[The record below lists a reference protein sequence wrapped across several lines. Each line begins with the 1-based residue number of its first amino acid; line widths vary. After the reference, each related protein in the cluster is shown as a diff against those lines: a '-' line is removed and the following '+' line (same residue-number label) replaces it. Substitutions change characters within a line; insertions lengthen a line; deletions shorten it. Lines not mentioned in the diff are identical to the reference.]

1 MKHSI
6 KLFIHDSFFDAFSL
20 LPRKIQKK
28 TREFMKKFK
37 EDPTS
42 SAINYEKISS
52 FIDQSLRTVRIDQKY
67 RAIVQA
73 PSEGNGFHLLWVDN
87 HDEAMDWAKN
97 KKFEWNKSTQSFQ
110 TYDQPNV
117 VEVMEKQEELLFHS
131 FSDDQLIALG
141 TPKDVVP
148 LIRTIKS
155 LEDLEK
161 STNNIPQDAYEYLYY
176 LAEGISLEELLD
188 EIKAGLSE
196 ENELESI
203 NARKHVYTLTDDK
216 ELEQILSGDFEKW
229 KIFLHPSQRNLAYKD
244 YKGPMKITGGAG
256 TGKTVCAFH
265 RTKYLRGN
273 LGAFDKPVLFT
284 TYTKS
289 LTKYLNTI
297 AESFSLSDELVVIQ
311 NFDKLVIELAKNP
324 EFQVIDS
331 SDGMINSSQELE
343 LWKEVIE
350 YTPTKFDEKFLQ
362 GEYND
367 VILENSVESVDQ
379 YFKASRT
386 GRSVR
391 IGRKDKQE
399 IWGLIEDF
407 IKVKGQ
413 NHTKLELC
421 QKLISFFDSKVDKPF
436 SHLIC
441 DEVQDFSNLELSLMR
456 KLIEEKPNDL
466 FFVGDP
472 FQNIY
477 GRKVNFSKSGI
488 NVRGRRSRKLKVNY
502 RTTEEIKKK
511 AINVISAESYDNFD
525 GEEESKAGYVSL
537 MHGTQPS
544 YQIFETLEEE
554 DQFVISQVL
563 ELLKD
568 ERIEAREICL
578 SGRTNKVVDQL
589 KKLLNENNVKAQDI
603 SSSKESNSAVRV
615 STFHNLKGHEFK
627 HLFVCG
633 VSKDEVPFRHP
644 EFDNYNELEMKQY
657 LKQERSLYYVV
668 FSRAIQNLWI
678 TGVGEKSDWF

>member
-42 SAINYEKISS
+42 SGINYEKISS

-73 PSEGNGFHLLWVDN
+73 PAEGNGYHLLWVDN

-97 KKFEWNKSTQSFQ
+97 KRFEWNKSTQSFQ
-110 TYDQPNV
+110 TYNQPDV
-117 VEVMEKQEELLFHS
+117 VEVEEKKGDLLFS
-131 FSDDQLIALG
+131 GYSDDQLTSLG
-141 TPKDVVP
+141 TPENIVP
-148 LIRTIKS
+148 LVRTINT
-155 LEDLEK
+155 LEELEV
-161 STNNIPQDAYEYLYY
+161 SSNNIPQDAFEYLYY
-176 LAEGISLEELLD
+176 LAEGISYDELLN
-188 EIKAGLSE
+188 EIQSGLSDDNE
-196 ENELESI
+196 EESI

-216 ELEQILSGDFEKW
+216 ELEQVLSGDFEKW
-229 KIFLHPSQRNLAYKD
+229 KIFLHPSQRNLAYGNS
-244 YKGPMKITGGAG
+244 KGPMKITGGAG

-265 RTKYLRGN
+265 RAKYLRSN

-284 TYTKS
+284 TYTRS
-289 LTKYLNTI
+289 LTEYLNSI
-297 AESFSLSDELVVIQ
+297 AADFGLKDELLAIQ
-311 NFDKLVIELAKNP
+311 NFDKLVINLAKNP
-324 EFQVIDS
+324 NYQVINQG
-331 SDGMINSSQELE
+331 DGMINSSQELE
-343 LWKEVIE
+343 LWTEVIE

-362 GEYND
+362 GEYNE
-367 VILENSVESVDQ
+367 VVLPNSVTSVEE
-379 YFKASRT
+379 YYKAPRT

-391 IGRKDKQE
+391 IGRKDKLE

-407 IKVKGQ
+407 IRIKGE

-421 QKLISFFDSKVDKPF
+421 QKLISYFNKQADKPF

-441 DEVQDFSNLELSLMR
+441 DEVQDFSNLEISLMR
-456 KLIEEKPNDL
+456 SLVEEKSNDL

-477 GRKVNFSKSGI
+477 GRQLNFSKSGV
-488 NVRGRRSRKLKVNY
+488 NVRGRRSRKLKINY
-502 RTTEEIKKK
+502 RTTEEIKKR
-511 AINVISAESYDNFD
+511 AVQVISQEYYDNFD

-537 MHGTQPS
+537 MHGTDPI
-544 YQIFETLEEE
+544 YHTFDTLEEE
-554 DQFVISQVL
+554 DQFIIDKLSS
-563 ELLKD
+563 LLLN
-568 ERIEAREICL
+568 ETVGPREICL
-578 SGRTNKVVDQL
+578 SGRTHRVVDQL
-589 KKLLNENNVKAQDI
+589 KRLLNENNINHQDI
-603 SSSKESNSAVRV
+603 SSTKVSSSSVRV

-633 VSKDEVPFRHP
+633 VSNDEVPFKHP
-644 EFDNYNELEMKQY
+644 EFDNYNTLEMKRY

-678 TGVGEKSDWF
+678 TGVGEKSNWF

>member
-6 KLFIHDSFFDAFSL
+6 KLFIHDSFFDSFSL

-42 SAINYEKISS
+42 SGINYEKISS

-73 PSEGNGFHLLWVDN
+73 PMEGNGFHLLWVDN

-97 KKFEWNKSTQSFQ
+97 KRFEWNKSTQSFQ
-110 TYDQPNV
+110 TYDQPTVVV
-117 VEVMEKQEELLFHS
+117 VEEEKDTLLFS
-131 FSDDQLIALG
+131 SYTDDQLTSLG
-141 TPKDVVP
+141 SPETIVP
-148 LIRTIKS
+148 LIRTIKTVEE
-155 LEDLEK
+155 LENASK
-161 STNNIPQDAYEYLYY
+161 NIPQDAYEYLYY
-176 LAEGISLEELLD
+176 LAEGLSFEELLS
-188 EIKAGLSE
+188 ELQAGMSE
-196 ENELESI
+196 ENEEESV
-203 NARKHVYTLTDDK
+203 NARKHVYALTDDK
-216 ELEQILSGDFEKW
+216 ELEEVLSGDFEKW
-229 KIFLHPSQRNLAYKD
+229 KIFLHPSQRKLAYGD
-244 YKGPMKITGGAG
+244 FNGPMKITGGAG

-265 RTKYLRGN
+265 RSKYLRGS
-273 LGAFDKPVLFT
+273 LGAFAKPVLFT

-289 LTKYLNTI
+289 LTEYLNTI
-297 AESFSLSDELVVIQ
+297 AGNFGIRDELLEIQ
-311 NFDKLVIELAKNP
+311 NFDKIVLDLSKNP
-324 EFQVIDS
+324 DYQLINQG
-331 SDGMINSSQELE
+331 DGMINSSQELE
-343 LWKEVIE
+343 IWKEVIE

-362 GEYND
+362 GEYNE
-367 VILENSVESVDQ
+367 VVLPNSVTSMEE
-379 YFKASRT
+379 YYKTPRT
-386 GRSVR
+386 GRSIR

-407 IKVKGQ
+407 IRIKSQ
-413 NHTKLELC
+413 SHTKLELC
-421 QKLISFFDSKVDKPF
+421 QKLISFFSNRTEKPY

-456 KLIEEKPNDL
+456 ALVEEKANDL

-477 GRKVNFSKSGI
+477 GRQLNFSKSGI

-511 AINVISAESYDNFD
+511 AVQVISNESYDNFD

-537 MHGTQPS
+537 MHGAVPI
-544 YQIFETLEEE
+544 YQTFASPEEE
-554 DQFVISQVL
+554 DQFIIEKLSN
-563 ELLKD
+563 LLLD
-568 ERIEAREICL
+568 ETIGPREICL

-589 KKLLNENNVKAQDI
+589 KRLLNENNIKHQDI
-603 SSSKESNSAVRV
+603 SSTKESASSVRV

-627 HLFVCG
+627 HLFVLG
-633 VSKDEVPFRHP
+633 VSEDEVPFKHP
-644 EFDNYNELEMKQY
+644 EFDNYNSLELKRY

-678 TGVGEKSDWF
+678 TGVGGKSNWF